1 MKEKDMVKRPSS
13 TAERT
18 ALIRAIESI
27 KPDEERICYGPCAVH
42 FINLRILEF
51 AICNPARYNAKS
63 ELGLANSVVAR
74 SRYFDDIVKASLKEG
89 IEQLV
94 IIGAGYDARAYYI
107 EGLKNIKV
115 FEVDHPN
122 TQSLKVEKINEI
134 FGSIPHNVGY
144 VPVDLEKDNLKEL
157 LVENSYEK
165 SRKTLFLMEGLIMYL
180 SPDVVDKIMSF
191 IAGSDRGNRVVFDYG
206 TSKKIVD
213 KPKSDSGK
221 NIWNYTKKQGELL
234 KFCMEEPVETFLAER
249 GFCRIK
255 NMTSGDYIKAY
266 FHGKNKIM
274 AVSDLL
280 SFAYA
285 VVE

>member
-1 MKEKDMVKRPSS
+1 
-13 TAERT
+13 
-18 ALIRAIESI
+18 
-27 KPDEERICYGPCAVH
+27 
-42 FINLRILEF
+42 
-51 AICNPARYNAKS
+51 
-63 ELGLANSVVAR
+63 
-74 SRYFDDIVKASLKEG
+74 
-89 IEQLV
+89 
-94 IIGAGYDARAYYI
+94 
-107 EGLKNIKV
+107 
-115 FEVDHPN
+115 
-122 TQSLKVEKINEI
+122 
-134 FGSIPHNVGY
+134 
-144 VPVDLEKDNLKEL
+144 
-157 LVENSYEK
+157 
-165 SRKTLFLMEGLIMYL
+165 MYL
-180 SPDVVDKIMSF
+180 SLDIVDKIMSF
-191 IAGSDRGNRVVFDYG
+191 IAGSGWGNRVVFDYS

-266 FHGKNKIM
+266 FHGKNKIR